1 MENIPAFDPVI
12 SVCENIRLPKNIK
25 QVSLS
30 SVLERIK
37 NPEQRIIDL
46 QTKFKET
53 KDDKYKRGLPGF
65 TTSGIF
71 SERKASGL
79 TSASGLMMLD
89 FDKLPDPE
97 TLQREKEKLIGC
109 PFVVATFISPSG
121 KGLKAIIRIRDWQ
134 NQSDYK
140 SIFMEA
146 GAYFN
151 SEYFDSGTSDIARL
165 AFFAHDQD
173 IYINWDAE
181 IFDPE
186 HHLDRDRDTF
196 EKIVV
201 KWMEN
206 QNESFIDGNRNKYVF
221 KIAGACCRFG
231 IEKENALILI
241 EEHITITPEFDLS
254 EVVDAINS
262 AYKTNEFGAAHND
275 FEFWDVENEG
285 KSPENFQTTKEN
297 PFPIEVF
304 PEKVRDI
311 ITELKNTMTY
321 PVDYTAA
328 GMMYAVSIATGRAC
342 RVKFKEEWI
351 DNAVF
356 YLAIVGKAGA
366 NKTHPLRFAVKPLRK
381 IDEES
386 YKKYID
392 EKDKY
397 EFFEKLSKKEK
408 AEKQSELP
416 QKPFRKQ
423 FLVSDFTFEALV
435 DVLSKNKN
443 TVGVC
448 VDELASWFL
457 NFNKYNNGSEE
468 QNWLSVWN
476 GESISV
482 NRKGTDDYLIPNPFI
497 SVIGTIQN
505 SVLADLA
512 KGSRVGNGFLH
523 RFLFAF
529 PDDQDKKKWSRNK
542 LDKKYREKWENIIT
556 EVLELHNNKG
566 FILECSPEA
575 ENCLMDWQHRST
587 DYLNKIDDEIL
598 TSIYNKFDTYV
609 VRLSLLMEVF
619 YYACGESELMEISL
633 RSAEAAITLVKY
645 FSQTALKV
653 NSIISK
659 SGNKP
664 VEKLPPIKQH
674 VFNALPEEFT
684 SAEGTVIAAEKG
696 MSSSTFRRFIK
707 EDQGKGKKN
716 IFFETVK
723 HGVYRKK
730 YNSTHA

>member
-1 MENIPAFDPVI
+1 MENFPAHDPVI

-46 QTKFKET
+46 QTKFRET

-65 TTSGIF
+65 TTSGTF
-71 SERKASGL
+71 SERKSSGL

-89 FDKLPDPE
+89 FDKILGPE
-97 TLQREKEKLIGC
+97 TLQRERNKLISC
-109 PFVVATFISPSG
+109 PFVVAVFISPSG
-121 KGLKAIIRIRDWQ
+121 NGLKAIIRIRKWQ
-134 NQSDYK
+134 GQSDYK
-140 SIFMEA
+140 NIFMEA

-186 HHLDRDRDTF
+186 RTLERDRDTF

-206 QNESFIDGNRNKYVF
+206 QNEFFIDGNRNKYVF

-231 IEKENALILI
+231 IEKENAFILI
-241 EEHITITPEFDLS
+241 HDHINITSEFDLPEFKS
-254 EVVDAINS
+254 TIHS
-262 AYKTNEFGAAHND
+262 AYKTNEFGIAHND

-285 KSPENFQTTKEN
+285 EPSEGFQKTKKN

-304 PEKVRDI
+304 PEKIQNI

-328 GMMYAVSIATGRAC
+328 SMMYAVSVAIGLSC
-342 RVKFKEEWI
+342 KVKFKEGWVDSAI
-351 DNAVF
+351 L
-356 YLAIVGKAGA
+356 YMAIVGKAGT
-366 NKTHPLRFAVKPLRK
+366 NKSHPLTFATEPLRK
-381 IDEES
+381 IDEEA
-386 YKKYID
+386 YKKYLS
-392 EKDKY
+392 EKAEYKFI
-397 EFFEKLSKKEK
+397 EALTKKEK
-408 AEKQSELP
+408 AAKQSELMEE
-416 QKPFRKQ
+416 PFWKQ
-423 FLVSDFTFEALV
+423 FLISDFTFEALV

-443 TVGVC
+443 TIGVC
-448 VDELASWFL
+448 VDELTTWFKD
-457 NFNKYNNGSEE
+457 FNRYNNGSEE
-468 QNWLSVWN
+468 EKWLSAWS
-476 GESISV
+476 GKSITV
-482 NRKGTDDYLIPNPFI
+482 NRKTAGNYLIPNPFI

-505 SVLADLA
+505 SVLAELA
-512 KGSRVGNGFLH
+512 KGRIGNGFLH

-529 PDDQDKKKWSRNK
+529 PDDQDKEKWSKNH
-542 LDKKYREKWENIIT
+542 LDKKYIKEWENIIAK
-556 EVLELHNNKG
+556 VLELHNNEG

-575 ENCLMDWQHRST
+575 ENYLMDWQHQST

-598 TSIYNKFDTYV
+598 ISIYNKLETYA

-619 YYACGESELMEISL
+619 YYACGESDLMGISL
-633 RSAEAAITLVKY
+633 RSTEAAIKLVTY

-653 NSIISK
+653 HSVISK
-659 SGNKP
+659 PDNSSD
-664 VEKLPPIKQH
+664 EKNDSATKIILTEVQQN
-674 VFNALPEEFT
+674 VFNALPEEFQNKE
-684 SAEGTVIAAEKG
+684 AAKIALENG
-696 MSSSTFRRFIK
+696 MSGSSFQRFVKDERLFTKI
-707 EDQGKGKKN
+707 
-716 IFFETVK
+716 K
-723 HGVYRKK
+723 HGIFRKIM
-730 YNSTHA
+730 